1 MVLTITIFMKI
12 SSLFSKAKCYPI
24 EIFIIFV
31 FYSSQMTVPS
41 TQVILD
47 TQTCTCA
54 HTHTYIQTHTHHF
67 KSGWIDLINLN
78 IIYWISQIYFCTYY
92 VPDAVRCA
100 SIIEDTVVIDS

>member
-47 TQTCTCA
+47 TQTCTDKLK
-54 HTHTYIQTHTHHF
+54 YY
-67 KSGWIDLINLN
+67 LLN
-78 IIYWISQIYFCTYY
+78 QIYFCTYY
-92 VPDAVRCA
+92 VPDAVRSA